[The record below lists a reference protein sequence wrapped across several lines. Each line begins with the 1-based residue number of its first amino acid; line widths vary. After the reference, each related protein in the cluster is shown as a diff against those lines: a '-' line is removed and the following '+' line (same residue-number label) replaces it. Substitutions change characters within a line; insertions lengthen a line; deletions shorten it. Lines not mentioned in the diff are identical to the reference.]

1 MLNTRHFAGNLVH
14 AAVLPLSVLFP
25 TGHGSLSIWVPKCNM
40 CVFIGP
46 AWYDVFIKCRALTS
60 KGWTYFNLGLP
71 PAMVALDISNY
82 FSSLSSSIYYT
93 VRDDRKES
101 TRAVPNLSACGDFW
115 PRETTARGG
124 DPSRAPVGHSQK
136 GSSVLHYYTSDM
148 YLLLTSLTAVSCQ
161 SYAFY
166 TFYHTWIEVS
176 IPTPTHLTHYLINN
190 QETSAMQR
198 LPDLTKILISVAT
211 NGLGSCMPSIYPTS
225 CSSGLRSYGR
235 SFQHIPTLP
244 FSAFGKF
251 PLPIILFFFNC

>member
-1 MLNTRHFAGNLVH
+1 MC
-14 AAVLPLSVLFP
+14 LP
-25 TGHGSLSIWVPKCNM
+25 
-40 CVFIGP
+40 
-46 AWYDVFIKCRALTS
+46 
-60 KGWTYFNLGLP
+60 
-71 PAMVALDISNY
+71 
-82 FSSLSSSIYYT
+82 
-93 VRDDRKES
+93 
-101 TRAVPNLSACGDFW
+101 
-115 PRETTARGG
+115 
-124 DPSRAPVGHSQK
+124 
-136 GSSVLHYYTSDM
+136 
-148 YLLLTSLTAVSCQ
+148 LTSLTAVSCQ

-176 IPTPTHLTHYLINN
+176 IPTLAHLTHYLINN

-251 PLPIILFFFNC
+251 PLPIILLFQLLSIICLAGVQLQCVVVQSTLSLSSSQLGRYWVSLKLSSAAVRHTSSLCSIKDKN